1 MTYVRKIIDYINLF
15 STFALKFTNA
25 TMEIQEINKLSL
37 GFQMGETFKM
47 IGRLIAIEI
56 PKHGVDITM
65 EQFIL
70 LMAINRRT
78 DTTQHELAQVFNK
91 DKSAILRLTDELER
105 KKLLVRMMDDQDRRK
120 KTLMLTKKGVET
132 LEKVEAIEATIH
144 ERMLTGV
151 SNNELKVFS
160 GVLNKIRINAGK

>member
-1 MTYVRKIIDYINLF
+1 
-15 STFALKFTNA
+15 
-25 TMEIQEINKLSL
+25 MEIQEINKLSL

>member
-1 MTYVRKIIDYINLF
+1 
-15 STFALKFTNA
+15 
-25 TMEIQEINKLSL
+25 MEIQEINKLSL

-56 PKHGVDITM
+56 PKQGVDITM

-78 DTTQHELAQVFNK
+78 DTTQNELAQVFNK

-105 KKLLVRMMDDQDRRK
+105 KKLLVRIMDDQDRRK

-132 LEKVEAIEATIH
+132 LEKVEAIEAAIH
-144 ERMLTGV
+144 EHMLTGV